1 MNSVTNSAAPVP
13 SRLFGAGPAIL
24 ASGLIVLAGLLTWQG
39 LAARLPAADWL
50 DAMLRP
56 DLADMREVLV
66 HYSWLPRLLTAWLCG
81 AALGL
86 SGAILQQVLRNPL
99 ASPTTL
105 GVSAGAQLAL
115 TLAALLAP
123 GLLAVAR
130 EWIAVAGAAGVLGLV
145 FALAWN
151 KALSPL
157 SMVLGGMVLSLYC
170 GALTA
175 LLIIFSQNYL
185 VGLLIW
191 GAGSLSQQDWSA
203 VTYLGPR
210 VIGGAVLAAFL
221 VRPLSVVG
229 LGDDGARS
237 LGVSLTATRFAA
249 MSLAVLLA
257 AMVVSAVGVIGFIGL
272 AAPPL
277 AMLAGARRFGQR
289 LLWAPIIGAAL
300 LWLADQFV
308 QMAAGVYGDL
318 APTGALT
325 ALFGSPLLLWLL
337 PRLRVNAE
345 PPSAAPVVAAR
356 AARPGRLLL
365 MLAAVLA
372 AAVVLALVAGRGLE
386 GWSAADAGAL
396 LPWRWPRT
404 LGALAAGAMLAASG
418 VLLQRLTGNAMASP
432 EVFGISAGAALG
444 LIVLIFAVPGPD
456 RIMQIGAGSI
466 GAFLALAG
474 VLALARRSGF
484 APDRLLLAGIALS
497 ALFDA
502 LVVALTATGDPR
514 AVTVLAWLTGS
525 TYRVTGPDAL
535 TTLAVG
541 LVLGALLSLTARWAD
556 MLPLGGP
563 TAQALGMH
571 VRRAR
576 LAILILTAGLS
587 ATATL
592 VVGPLTFVGLIAPH
606 LARMLGFQRALPQLA
621 GAALIGAL
629 IMVSADWLG
638 RTLLF
643 PRQVPAGLVAAL
655 IGAPYFM
662 WRMRRP

>member
-1 MNSVTNSAAPVP
+1 MHSAATP
-13 SRLFGAGPAIL
+13 RLSAAGPA
-24 ASGLIVLAGLLTWQG
+24 VLAAALILLAGWLSWQG
-39 LAARLPAADWL
+39 LAARLPISEWL

-56 DLADMREVLV
+56 DRADISKMVV
-66 HYSWLPRLLTAWLCG
+66 HYSWLPRLLTALLCG

-86 SGAILQQVLRNPL
+86 AGAIFQQVLRNPL
-99 ASPTTL
+99 ASPATL

-123 GLLAVAR
+123 SLLAVAR
-130 EWIAVAGAAGVLGLV
+130 EWIAVAGASAVLGIV

-157 SMVLGGMVLSLYC
+157 AMVLGGMVMSLYC
-170 GALTA
+170 GALSA
-175 LLIIFSQNYL
+175 LLIIFSQDYL
-185 VGLLIW
+185 VGLFIW

-203 VTYLGPR
+203 VTYLAPR
-210 VIGGAVLAAFL
+210 VIGGAVLASL
-221 VRPLSVVG
+221 MVRPLSVVG
-229 LGDDGARS
+229 LGDDSARS

-249 MSLAVLLA
+249 MALAVLLSA
-257 AMVVSAVGVIGFIGL
+257 FVVSAVGVIGFIGL

-277 AMLAGARRFGQR
+277 ATLAGARRFGQR
-289 LLWAPIIGAAL
+289 LFWAPIIGAAL
-300 LWLADQFV
+300 LWLADQLV
-308 QMAAGVYGDL
+308 QTAVGVYGDL
-318 APTGALT
+318 VPTGALT

-337 PRLRVNAE
+337 PRLRVSAE

-356 AARPGRLLL
+356 TANPGRLLL
-365 MLAAVLA
+365 ILAAMLAAVTL
-372 AAVVLALVAGRGLE
+372 VALIAGRGLD
-386 GWSAADAGAL
+386 GWSLANIDEL

-404 LGALAAGAMLAASG
+404 LGALAAGAMLAVSG

-432 EVFGISAGAALG
+432 EVLGVSAGAALG
-444 LIVLIFAVPGPD
+444 LVILIFTVPGPD
-456 RIMQIGAGSI
+456 RLMQIGAGGI
-466 GAFLALAG
+466 GAFLALAS
-474 VLALARRSGF
+474 VLALSRSSGF

-502 LVVALTATGDPR
+502 LVVALTAAGDAR
-514 AVTVLAWLTGS
+514 AVLILAWLTGS
-525 TYRVTGPDAL
+525 TYRVTASDAL
-535 TTLAVG
+535 VTLAAG
-541 LVLGALLSLTARWAD
+541 LILGASLPLVSRWAD

-563 TAQALGMH
+563 AARALGIG
-571 VRRAR
+571 VGRAR
-576 LAILILTAGLS
+576 LAILLLTAALS

-606 LARMLGFQRALPQLA
+606 LARMLGLQRALPQLA
-621 GAALIGAL
+621 GAALIGAA
-629 IMVSADWLG
+629 IMVGADWLG

-655 IGAPYFM
+655 IGAPYFL

>member
-1 MNSVTNSAAPVP
+1 MNSAA
-13 SRLFGAGPAIL
+13 RLSGIGPAIL

-39 LAARLPAADWL
+39 LAARLPSAQWW
-50 DAMLRP
+50 DAIVQP
-56 DLADMREVLV
+56 DLADIRAVVV
-66 HYSWLPRLLTAWLCG
+66 HYSWLPRLITALLCG

-86 SGAILQQVLRNPL
+86 SGAIFQQVLRNPL

-130 EWIAVAGAAGVLGLV
+130 EWVALAGSATVLGLV
-145 FALAWN
+145 FALSW
-151 KALSPL
+151 KRALSPL

-170 GALTA
+170 GALAA
-175 LLIIFSQNYL
+175 LLIIFNQNYL

-203 VTYLGPR
+203 VTYLAPR
-210 VIGGAVLAAFL
+210 FLAGAVLAAL
-221 VRPLSVVG
+221 MLRPLSVIG
-229 LGDDGARS
+229 LGDDSARS
-237 LGVSLTATRFAA
+237 LGLSLTGTRFAGMA
-249 MSLAVLLA
+249 LAVALA

-289 LLWAPIIGAAL
+289 LVWAPIIGAAL
-300 LWLADQFV
+300 LWLADQLV
-308 QMAAGVYGDL
+308 QMAAGLYGDL

-325 ALFGSPLLLWLL
+325 ALLGSPLLLWLL
-337 PRLRVNAE
+337 PRLKVNAE
-345 PPSAAPVVAAR
+345 PPSSGALITATR
-356 AARPGRLLL
+356 SARPGRLLL
-365 MLAAVLA
+365 SLAAILAGAVL
-372 AAVVLALVAGRGLE
+372 LALLVARGLE
-386 GWSAADAGAL
+386 GWSAADPETL

-404 LGALAAGAMLAASG
+404 MGALAAGAMLAVSG

-432 EVFGISAGAALG
+432 EVLGISAGAALG
-444 LIVLIFAVPGPD
+444 LVILVFSVPGPD
-456 RIMQIGAGSI
+456 RVTQIGAGSI

-474 VLALARRSGF
+474 VLALSRRSGF
-484 APDRLLLAGIALS
+484 APDWLLLAGIALS

-514 AVTVLAWLTGS
+514 AGMILAWLTGS
-525 TYRVTGPDAL
+525 TYRVTASDAL
-535 TTLAVG
+535 ITFAAAG
-541 LVLGALLSLTARWAD
+541 ILGALVPLVARWAD
-556 MLPLGGP
+556 LLPLGSA
-563 TAQALGMH
+563 TARALGMN
-571 VRRAR
+571 VGLGR
-576 LAILILTAGLS
+576 LAILLLTAALS

-606 LARMLGFQRALPQLA
+606 LARMLGLQRALLQLA

-629 IMVSADWLG
+629 IMVTADWLG

>member
-1 MNSVTNSAAPVP
+1 MNSTAHSAAPAS

-39 LAARLPAADWL
+39 LAARLPAADWM
-50 DAMLRP
+50 DAMLWP

-66 HYSWLPRLLTAWLCG
+66 HYSWLPRLLTALLCG

-130 EWIAVAGAAGVLGLV
+130 EWIAVAGASAVLGLV

-203 VTYLGPR
+203 VTYLAPR

-300 LWLADQFV
+300 LWLADQIV

-345 PPSAAPVVAAR
+345 PC
-356 AARPGRLLL
+356 LLYT
-365 MLAAVLA
+365 
-372 AAVVLALVAGRGLE
+372 
-386 GWSAADAGAL
+386 SDAAD
-396 LPWRWPRT
+396 
-404 LGALAAGAMLAASG
+404 
-418 VLLQRLTGNAMASP
+418 
-432 EVFGISAGAALG
+432 E
-444 LIVLIFAVPGPD
+444 
-456 RIMQIGAGSI
+456 
-466 GAFLALAG
+466 
-474 VLALARRSGF
+474 
-484 APDRLLLAGIALS
+484 
-497 ALFDA
+497 
-502 LVVALTATGDPR
+502 
-514 AVTVLAWLTGS
+514 
-525 TYRVTGPDAL
+525 
-535 TTLAVG
+535 
-541 LVLGALLSLTARWAD
+541 
-556 MLPLGGP
+556 
-563 TAQALGMH
+563 
-571 VRRAR
+571 
-576 LAILILTAGLS
+576 
-587 ATATL
+587 
-592 VVGPLTFVGLIAPH
+592 
-606 LARMLGFQRALPQLA
+606 
-621 GAALIGAL
+621 
-629 IMVSADWLG
+629 
-638 RTLLF
+638 
-643 PRQVPAGLVAAL
+643 
-655 IGAPYFM
+655 
-662 WRMRRP
+662 